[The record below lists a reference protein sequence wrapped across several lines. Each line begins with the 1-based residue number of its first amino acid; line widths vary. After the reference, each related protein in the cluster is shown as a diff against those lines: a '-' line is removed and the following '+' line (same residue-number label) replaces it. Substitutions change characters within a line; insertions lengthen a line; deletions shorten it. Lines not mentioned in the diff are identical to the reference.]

1 MKHCERLEFKILK
14 LLFTTETRIWFNILE
29 WEDATRIIFIIFW
42 DLLTFYQIS
51 HSWQVKRCVI
61 ITYKHGIYEMLHELP
76 IDLRLRILGYLEI
89 SGKCLNFIEW
99 YTSVQSSCQFENFI
113 NPSKKTLKNRKLTFL
128 VVRYFSWE
136 LECLKYFVTDSLWKP
151 VSDPN

>member
-61 ITYKHGIYEMLHELP
+61 ITYKHGIYEILHELP

-136 LECLKYFVTDSLWKP
+136 LEC
-151 VSDPN
+151 VSSIL

>member
-136 LECLKYFVTDSLWKP
+136 LEC
-151 VSDPN
+151 VSSIL

>member
-76 IDLRLRILGYLEI
+76 MDLRLRILGYLEI

-136 LECLKYFVTDSLWKP
+136 LEC
-151 VSDPN
+151 VSSIL

>member
-1 MKHCERLEFKILK
+1 MKHCERLEFTILK

-29 WEDATRIIFIIFW
+29 WEDTTRIIFIIFW

-99 YTSVQSSCQFENFI
+99 YTNVQSSCQFENFI
-113 NPSKKTLKNRKLTFL
+113 NPSKKTLKNRKLTFP

-136 LECLKYFVTDSLWKP
+136 LEC
-151 VSDPN
+151 VSSIL